1 MGVRWPRLLTPT
13 QLVEI
18 IREQKNPLTALRLF
32 NEAEVKYPKYRHN
45 GPVYGTMVN
54 LLGSRDR
61 IAEMKEVIEK
71 MKTDS
76 CELKDEVFVGAIR
89 TYARVGLLEEAVDLF
104 KSLSQFN
111 CVNWTESFNTLLE
124 LFVNESKLDVAHKLF
139 LENSV
144 GWEVKH
150 RLPSLNL
157 LMNALCRNN
166 RPDLAL
172 HVFQEMNYQCCS
184 PDGDSYKILM
194 KGLCQNGMFNE
205 ATHLLYSMFWKISQ
219 KGSGED
225 IVIYRTLLNALC
237 DNGQAKE
244 AIEIL
249 GKVLRKGLKSP
260 NKCRR
265 TLDNFTGRSPIE
277 DVERV
282 KELINEALITSSTP
296 SLSSYSAMA
305 IDLFAEG
312 KILEANQVFMEMQLK
327 GFKPSAK
334 MYQSKAKALC
344 DGGRIHDAEAVIDEM
359 LEMNIVPTVKVYNIV
374 IQGLCNHSK
383 STAAAGYLNKIAKQ
397 IGCVPTK
404 DTFKALVEGFCREQK
419 FIEASGILEKM
430 VASSFRPSVE
440 MFNSLVLGLCWTGR
454 RYEAVMWLEEMVSQG
469 EVPEISLWQ
478 SLVSSSISAEEI
490 KGLNRRVESL
500 QV

>member
-13 QLVEI
+13 QLAEI
-18 IREQKNPLTALRLF
+18 LRQQKNPLTALRLF
-32 NEAEVKYPKYRHN
+32 KEAEFKYPKYRHN

-54 LLGSRDR
+54 LLGSADR
-61 IAEMKEVIEK
+61 IDEMKEVIEK
-71 MKTDS
+71 MKMDS
-76 CELKDEVFVGAIR
+76 CELKDEVFVCAIR
-89 TYARVGLLEEAVDLF
+89 TYARVGLLGEAVDLF

-139 LENSV
+139 LENSC

-150 RLPSLNL
+150 RLRSLNL
-157 LMNALCRNN
+157 LMDALCRNK

-172 HVFQEMNYQCCS
+172 HVFQEMSFQCCS
-184 PDGDSYKILM
+184 PDRDSYKILM
-194 KGLCQNGMFNE
+194 KGLCESRMLIE

-237 DNGQAKE
+237 DNTQTKE
-244 AIEIL
+244 ATEIL
-249 GKVLRKGLKSP
+249 EKILRKGLKSP

-265 TLDNFTGRSPIE
+265 LLDNFTGHNLIE

-282 KELINEALITSSTP
+282 KALINEALIAGSIP
-296 SLSSYSAMA
+296 SLASYSAMA
-305 IDLFAEG
+305 IDLYAEG
-312 KILEANQVFMEMQLK
+312 KILEANQVFLEMQLK

-334 MYQSKAKALC
+334 MYQVKAKALC
-344 DGGRIHDAEAVIDEM
+344 DASRIHDAESVIDEM
-359 LEMNIVPTVKVYNIV
+359 LEMNIVPTVKIYNVV
-374 IQGLCNHSK
+374 IQGLCSHGK
-383 STAAAGYLNKIAKQ
+383 STTAAGYLNKMEKQ
-397 IGCVPTK
+397 IGCVPNK
-404 DTFKALVEGFCREQK
+404 DTFDALVKGLCRERQY
-419 FIEASGILEKM
+419 IEASSVLEKM

-440 MFNSLVLGLCWTGR
+440 IFNSMVIGLCRARR

-469 EVPEISLWQ
+469 KLPEVSLWK
-478 SLVSSSISAEEI
+478 SLVSSSISVEEI
-490 KGLNRRVESL
+490 RCLDRRVEAL